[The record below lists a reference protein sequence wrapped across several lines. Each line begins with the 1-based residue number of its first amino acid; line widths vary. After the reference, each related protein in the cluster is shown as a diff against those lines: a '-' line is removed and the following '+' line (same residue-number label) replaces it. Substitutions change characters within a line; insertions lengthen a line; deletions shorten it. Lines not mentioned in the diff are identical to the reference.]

1 MKTLKE
7 YLTLVKDFITKHW
20 KIIVVCICTCLL
32 LGQCSSC
39 NRDNRVD
46 RLTNNFTTQIDS
58 LSNVVKERDITI
70 SNLQSRIEDM
80 QGFSDNL
87 TSVATGNQNEAN
99 NRINIL
105 ERENENLK
113 TEIRVLTDTCN
124 ALRIDNKRLNDQ
136 VIDLMVQLE
145 NN

>member
-20 KIIVVCICTCLL
+20 KIIVVCICACLL
-32 LGQCSSC
+32 IGRCTSC

-46 RLTNNFTTQIDS
+46 RLTTNFTAQIDS
-58 LSNVVKERDITI
+58 LSNTIKERDITI

-113 TEIRVLTDTCN
+113 TENRILTDTCN
-124 ALRIDNKRLNDQ
+124 ALRVDNKRLNNQ
-136 VIDLMVQLE
+136 VVDLMVQLE

>member
-7 YLTLVKDFITKHW
+7 YLILVKDFVNKHW
-20 KIIVVCICTCLL
+20 KIIVVCICACLL

-46 RLTNNFTTQIDS
+46 RLTTNFTTQIDS
-58 LSNVVKERDITI
+58 LSNTIKERDITI

-113 TEIRVLTDTCN
+113 TEIRVLIDTCN
-124 ALRIDNKRLNDQ
+124 ALRIDNKRLNNQ
-136 VIDLMVQLE
+136 VVDLMVQLE

>member
-1 MKTLKE
+1 
-7 YLTLVKDFITKHW
+7 
-20 KIIVVCICTCLL
+20 
-32 LGQCSSC
+32 
-39 NRDNRVD
+39 
-46 RLTNNFTTQIDS
+46 
-58 LSNVVKERDITI
+58 
-70 SNLQSRIEDM
+70 M

-113 TEIRVLTDTCN
+113 TEIRVLTDKCN

-136 VIDLMVQLE
+136 VVDLMVQLE

>member
-20 KIIVVCICTCLL
+20 KIIVVCICACLL

-39 NRDNRVD
+39 NRDNRVG
-46 RLTNNFTTQIDS
+46 RLTNDFTTQIDS
-58 LSNVVKERDITI
+58 LSTVIKERDITI

-105 ERENENLK
+105 ECENENLK
-113 TEIRVLTDTCN
+113 TEIRILTDTCN
-124 ALRIDNKRLNDQ
+124 ALRIDNTRLNNQ
-136 VIDLMVQLE
+136 VVDLMVQLE

>member
-20 KIIVVCICTCLL
+20 KIIVVCMCACLL
-32 LGQCSSC
+32 FGQCTSC
-39 NRDNRVD
+39 NRDNRVG

-58 LSNVVKERDITI
+58 LSTVIKERDITI

-105 ERENENLK
+105 EHENENLK

>member
-20 KIIVVCICTCLL
+20 KIIVVCICACLL
-32 LGQCSSC
+32 LGRCSSC
-39 NRDNRVD
+39 NRDNRVG
-46 RLTNNFTTQIDS
+46 RLTNDFTTQIDS
-58 LSNVVKERDITI
+58 LSTVIKERDITI

-105 ERENENLK
+105 ECENENLK
-113 TEIRVLTDTCN
+113 TEIRILTDTCN
-124 ALRIDNKRLNDQ
+124 ALRIDNTRLNNQ
-136 VIDLMVQLE
+136 VVDLMVQLE